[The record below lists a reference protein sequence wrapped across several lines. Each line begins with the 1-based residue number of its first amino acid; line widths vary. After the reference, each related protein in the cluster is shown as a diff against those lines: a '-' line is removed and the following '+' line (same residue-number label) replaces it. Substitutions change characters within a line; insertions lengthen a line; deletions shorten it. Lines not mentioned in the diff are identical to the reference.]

1 MIFLDPNAFAGACDF
16 HYEKL
21 APIISQKLQSNKPNL
36 PSNMKRYIKEHLEV
50 VLKGLPQDLLSTD
63 EEFKQFFRVS
73 KRKKKELIGRLK
85 QIIDYDWFVTKREKK
100 YDAYDLA
107 AKLDVRTCTYCNRLY
122 TITVLN
128 GTTPHGHVTRPQF
141 DHYFS
146 KSQFPLLALSF
157 YNLIPSC
164 VICNSTF
171 KRDKEFDLDNYIHP
185 YIDNCNQL
193 FSFSYTPQNTSSA
206 KGAGSDHK
214 IKINFSPNI
223 DALTKKKVI
232 NTLALFRISETY
244 NGHLEE
250 VSDLLRIRQL
260 MTDQYLA
267 TLKKTYDLSIS
278 DDELYRLA
286 FGTYRQEED
295 FVKRPFSKLKKDIL
309 RELEII

>member
-1 MIFLDPNAFAGACDF
+1 MIFLDPNSFEEACNF

-36 PSNMKRYIKEHLEV
+36 PSNIKRFIEEHLEI
-50 VLKGLPQDLLSTD
+50 VLQGLPHDLLIT
-63 EEFKQFFRVS
+63 EKEFQQFLKVS
-73 KRKKKELIGRLK
+73 KKKKRELIEKLK
-85 QIIDYDWFVTKREKK
+85 QVINYDWFVTKRKRK

-107 AKLDVRTCTYCNRLY
+107 KKLDVRTCTYCNRLY

-128 GTTPHGHVTRPQF
+128 GPKPQGHVTRPQF

-171 KRDKEFDLDNYIHP
+171 KGAVEFDLDNYIHP

-193 FSFSYTPQNTSSA
+193 FSFSYAPQDTASATGADTS
-206 KGAGSDHK
+206 HK
-214 IKINFSPNI
+214 IKIN
-223 DALTKKKVI
+223 I
-232 NTLALFRISETY
+232 NPTVHPQMKRKILRTLNLFRISDTY

-250 VSDLLRIRQL
+250 VSDLLKLRQL

-309 RELEII
+309 RELGII